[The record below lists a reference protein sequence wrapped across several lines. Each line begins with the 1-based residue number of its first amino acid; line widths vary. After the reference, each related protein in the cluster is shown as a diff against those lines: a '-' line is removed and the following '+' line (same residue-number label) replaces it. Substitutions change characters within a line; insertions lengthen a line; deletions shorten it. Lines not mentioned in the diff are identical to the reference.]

1 MSLDPSP
8 HVLHDD
14 SPAEMTA
21 RYQNKGSSPTGVDPD
36 MLRWR
41 AEVLLDEMMLGGVD
55 LAAGEPG
62 SHTAWPTTA
71 TPSPTTRVYENG
83 SEVSPAAR
91 TYPPAGPSYEN
102 GHNGNYKPGD
112 TAVTT
117 ATSAIDHACVSPT
130 HAREPIDYFSLEW
143 TERSEQ
149 STRPPPEESAPAA
162 PVVSPPQTEG
172 QAWVFSAEE
181 RYRKLALQQ
190 ESPQPDLPVEPP
202 VNGAGEVVWPEAA
215 PPTVERAS
223 PVAPPTVRRVANQ
236 FAGSVAAPG
245 GAKRSNLLPRTS
257 AADAEAVQR
266 EIFTLQNEIDLKLP
280 VGHDSNTRAHHLLEK
295 ALAILQADPT
305 RSAEVEYYLQ
315 QVRTIFQRVQQTIDW
330 SSVYRNRLLV
340 YVTAW
345 SLLALIV
352 LTAHL
357 LYQEG
362 ISQFWSLYGGLAPE
376 SFAAKSIVVMSSAFF
391 AGALGGALS
400 VLISLQRQSRLPHGF
415 IDRKFGL
422 RGLILPVIG
431 AIVGSLIALIFAT
444 VYSAL
449 GLDPAQQLW
458 MSLLPT
464 LCALLFG
471 LGQESLYG
479 TRE

>member
-8 HVLHDD
+8 QVLHDD
-14 SPAEMTA
+14 SPAEKSA
-21 RYQNKGSSPTGVDPD
+21 RYQKNGSAPTGVDPE

-71 TPSPTTRVYENG
+71 VPSPATRVYENG
-83 SEVSPAAR
+83 SEVSPAGR
-91 TYPPAGPSYEN
+91 HHPPAGGSPQEN
-102 GHNGNYKPGD
+102 GHHENGRNG
-112 TAVTT
+112 
-117 ATSAIDHACVSPT
+117 T
-130 HAREPIDYFSLEW
+130 HAPAHSPVAPVRVNEPIDYFSLEW
-143 TERSEQ
+143 TERPE
-149 STRPPPEESAPAA
+149 TPAPTTPPPVAQSHAA
-162 PVVSPPQTEG
+162 PVEPPPKAEG
-172 QAWVFSAEE
+172 QPWVFSAEE
-181 RYRKLALQQ
+181 RYRKLAQQQ
-190 ESPQPDLPVEPP
+190 EATQLETPAEPP

-215 PPTVERAS
+215 PSAVEPRSA
-223 PVAPPTVRRVANQ
+223 VAPPTVRRVANQ
-236 FAGSVAAPG
+236 FAGSIPSTG

-257 AADAEAVQR
+257 AADVEAVQR
-266 EIFTLQNEIDLKLP
+266 EIFTLQHEIDLKLP
-280 VGHDSNTRAHHLLEK
+280 AGHDSNTRAHHLLEK

-330 SSVYRNRLLV
+330 SSVYRTRLLV
-340 YVTAW
+340 YVAAW
-345 SLLALIV
+345 SLLALIFLV
-352 LTAHL
+352 ARL
-357 LYQEG
+357 LYPAG
-362 ISQFWSLYGGLAPE
+362 MSQFLSLYGGLAAE
-376 SFAAKSIVVMSSAFF
+376 SFAVQSFVGVSSAFF

-422 RGLILPVIG
+422 RGLMLPLIG
-431 AIVGSLIALIFAT
+431 AIIGALIALLFEIVYT
-444 VYSAL
+444 VL
-449 GLDPAQQLW
+449 GLSPVQELW
-458 MSLLPT
+458 MSLLPA

-471 LGQESLYG
+471 IGQESLYG